1 MVEVG
6 GGAVL
11 GGGAGE
17 EKPAFCSLIPT
28 GLEAW
33 SGALR
38 RASLLLPGS
47 ARYCL
52 HKKQVKTAVGIIS
65 LILHYM
71 P

>member
-1 MVEVG
+1 MRLEMGAGVHMGRIG
-6 GGAVL
+6 GG
-11 GGGAGE
+11 GGWHFTLQFQ
-17 EKPAFCSLIPT
+17 PAWRP
-28 GLEAW
+28 
-33 SGALR
+33 GALR
-38 RASLLLPGS
+38 RASLLLSGS